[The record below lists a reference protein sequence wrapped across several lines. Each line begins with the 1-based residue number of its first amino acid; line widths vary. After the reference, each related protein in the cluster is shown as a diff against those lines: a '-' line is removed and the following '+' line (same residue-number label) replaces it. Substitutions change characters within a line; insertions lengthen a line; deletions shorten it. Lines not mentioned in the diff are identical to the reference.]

1 MSIIKKRI
9 GVFETNSSAMHSI
22 VVTNK
27 DEHYSEEEKELCVY
41 IFEGNLEFDRS
52 SDLEFGRCPFEVLAT
67 FYDKLRYA
75 IPSFFS
81 KYNGRSYEEENNP
94 LYDDPRWNELMTI
107 LHSHFK
113 EFKTIELPKN
123 SWYKTKDTGEYQ
135 MYFGDIETDSTLLER
150 FLKREKITLEE
161 FLTNRK
167 YIIIVDGDEYCI
179 FETLKEELGINPVKE
194 FE

>member
-1 MSIIKKRI
+1 M
-9 GVFETNSSAMHSI
+9 G
-22 VVTNK
+22 
-27 DEHYSEEEKELCVY
+27 
-41 IFEGNLEFDRS
+41 
-52 SDLEFGRCPFEVLAT
+52 
-67 FYDKLRYA
+67 
-75 IPSFFS
+75 
-81 KYNGRSYEEENNP
+81 
-94 LYDDPRWNELMTI
+94 
-107 LHSHFK
+107 
-113 EFKTIELPKN
+113 
-123 SWYKTKDTGEYQ
+123 WYKTKDTGEYQ